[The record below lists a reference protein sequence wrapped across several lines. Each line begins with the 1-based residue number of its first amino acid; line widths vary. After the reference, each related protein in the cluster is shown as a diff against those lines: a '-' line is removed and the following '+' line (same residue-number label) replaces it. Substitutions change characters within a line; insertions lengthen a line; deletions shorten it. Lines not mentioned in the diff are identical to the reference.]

1 MSSKIT
7 IPHDWAL
14 LSWGCLDACLSMGSS
29 EWFPSFVLPVY
40 TAFVIDIIFLRNFYT
55 FTLPILFI
63 LSGGLARGR
72 GLVGLSYKW
81 GLNHNI
87 LWVKRTKQ
95 GVEHNLALTTDPQ
108 VKQNGFRRTII
119 LWGKNKL
126 PKKSPKN
133 GRLDFCFIQSSF

>member
-1 MSSKIT
+1 MFGIMVFVLQNNHSTWLSPAFLGMS
-7 IPHDWAL
+7 
-14 LSWGCLDACLSMGSS
+14 GACLSMGSG

-40 TAFVIDIIFLRNFYT
+40 TAFVIDIIFLRHFYT
-55 FTLPILFI
+55 FALPILFFI
-63 LSGGLARGR
+63 PSGGLARGR

-95 GVEHNLALTTDPQ
+95 EVEHNLALTADPQ
-108 VKQNGFRRTII
+108 VKQKGFRRTII

-126 PKKSPKN
+126 PKYPQ
-133 GRLDFCFIQSSF
+133 RTED

>member
-1 MSSKIT
+1 MIE
-7 IPHDWAL
+7 PCFLGDVWMLAYPWEAVNDFLL
-14 LSWGCLDACLSMGSS
+14 LSCLCTQLLLLTL
-29 EWFPSFVLPVY
+29 F
-40 TAFVIDIIFLRNFYT
+40 FLRNFYT

-95 GVEHNLALTTDPQ
+95 GVEHNLALTTDLQ